1 MPHHI
6 KRLVLPFTAIVD
18 QDKMKKALILNAIN
32 PRISGVLIRGQ
43 KGTGKST
50 AVRGLAELLP
60 EIEVVDGCPFNCNPR
75 TPSEMC
81 DICYEKYTNNNELP
95 VARRKVRIV
104 DLPLNATV
112 DRVAGTLDIKRAIK
126 EGIKALEP
134 GLLAEANRG
143 ILYVDE
149 VNLLDDH
156 VADILLDSAAS
167 GVNVVE
173 REGISI
179 SHPAKFILIGTM
191 NPEEGELRPQLLDR
205 FGLEVEIREITNPN
219 LRMEIVKRV
228 EEFEADPAAFIK
240 KHARELEELKTR
252 ITKAREL
259 LPKVQISDDLLCVI
273 AETCSKLAVS
283 NRAEIVITRTAK
295 AIAAF
300 NGRTFVTE
308 EDIKEAMELALPHRM
323 RKKPFEETQ
332 LTPQSLQESLTE
344 SQKNQGRKRNELSQ
358 PLKPETTK
366 EQVFNVGEPT
376 PIDFKVEHLVREKPR
391 IVKSGRRIRIRST
404 DRQGTYVSST
414 LPRGKPID
422 VALDA
427 TIRAAAIHSKERG
440 HSEQLIVIEDED
452 IREKVRYRDVSTLVI
467 LTVDASG
474 SMAALRRMEAAK
486 GAALALL
493 QDAYIHRDHVAFITF
508 RGTSAQFLLPPT
520 NNINLAVQ
528 ALAQL
533 PTGGRTPLSAGL
545 SQALELIRTQRLRRG
560 YVSPIM
566 VLITDGKANV
576 PLKPGREIR
585 SEIIDLAN
593 KIRDSGTLT
602 IVIDTLPAPGK
613 VFTFE
618 PNYTKDIVEATNA
631 EYIKLPELTAETLH
645 GIIRNKMLSG

>member
-1 MPHHI
+1 
-6 KRLVLPFTAIVD
+6 
-18 QDKMKKALILNAIN
+18 MKKALILNAIN
-32 PRISGVLIRGQ
+32 PRILGVLIRGQ

-60 EIEVVDGCPFNCNPR
+60 EIEVIDGCPFNCNPR

-81 DICYEKYTNNNELP
+81 DICYEKYANKNELP
-95 VARRKVRIV
+95 VLRRKVRIV

-112 DRVAGTLDIKRAIK
+112 DRVAGTLDIKRAIR

-134 GLLAEANRG
+134 GLLAEVNRG
-143 ILYVDE
+143 ILYIDE
-149 VNLLDDH
+149 VNLLDDY

-173 REGISI
+173 RESISI

-191 NPEEGELRPQLLDR
+191 NPEEGELRPQLLER
-205 FGLEVEIREITNPN
+205 FGLEVEIRGITNPN

-240 KHARELEELKTR
+240 KYTRELKELKTR
-252 ITKAREL
+252 ITKARKL
-259 LPKVQISDDLLCVI
+259 LSKVQISDDLLYVI
-273 AETCSKLAVS
+273 AETCSKLAAS
-283 NRAEIVITRTAK
+283 NRAEIVVTRTAK

-300 NGRTFVTE
+300 NGRTLVTE
-308 EDIKEAMELALPHRM
+308 GDIKEAMELALPHRM

-344 SQKNQGRKRNELSQ
+344 TQNQGRKRNELSQ
-358 PLKPETTK
+358 PLTPETAK

-391 IVKSGRRIRIRST
+391 KVKSGRRIRIRST
-404 DRQGTYVSST
+404 DRQGNYVSST

-427 TIRAAAIHSKERG
+427 TIRTAAIHSKERG
-440 HSEQLIVIEDED
+440 HNEQLIVIEDED

-467 LTVDASG
+467 LVVDASG

-493 QDAYIHRDHVAFITF
+493 QNAYIHRDQVAFITF
-508 RGTSAQFLLPPT
+508 RGTSAQLLLPPT
-520 NNINLAVQ
+520 NNVDLAVQ

-545 SQALELIRTQRLRRG
+545 SQALELIRTRRLRKG
-560 YVSPIM
+560 YVSPIL

-576 PLKPGREIR
+576 PLEPGTETR

-602 IVIDTLPAPGK
+602 IVIDTLPVTGK
-613 VFTFE
+613 VFIFE

-631 EYIKLPELTAETLH
+631 ESIKLPELTAEILH
-645 GIIRNKMLSG
+645 ETIRNKMLSG